1 MTTLVAWIA
10 LVVALLAVGYAWK
23 LSLELAT
30 ATRRLDRYNRALFD
44 ANDELRRLREQ
55 MEEETARLRVELR
68 RRDGAAYTPEMTV
81 REALL
86 LHPQAE
92 EVLAGF
98 HLGGCSHC
106 AVEPNDTLAQVCAQ
120 HDIPVER
127 LVSQLN
133 MLLSASAASGA
144 ANGSE
149 LQRVKLPNV
158 ALEF

>member
-1 MTTLVAWIA
+1 MTTFVAWIA
-10 LVVALLAVGYAWK
+10 LVVALAAVGYAWK

-44 ANDELRRLREQ
+44 ANDEIRRLREQ

-68 RRDGAAYTPEMTV
+68 RRDGAAFTPEMTV

-92 EVLAGF
+92 QVLAGF

-106 AVEPNDTLAQVCAQ
+106 AVEPDETLAQVCAQ

-127 LVSQLN
+127 LVGHLN
-133 MLLSASAASGA
+133 RLIPAPVSSGP

-149 LQRVKLPNV
+149 PQRVKLPNV